1 MRTAAAVLLGAL
13 LFAGCGGGDEESSA
27 AEPTDRSSS
36 ELVAQTSP
44 PAPLPPVYVE
54 SETCRAKMAPLVDT
68 MLANDTK
75 NLAYATFH
83 ARFEE
88 LDRKTDGALL
98 ACSNAVAKPT
108 TRVIY
113 EYSLANLAWGFCDQE
128 KCATELIAKHIR
140 VGNDLARKVSFALEA
155 TA

>member
-1 MRTAAAVLLGAL
+1 MRAAVLAL
-13 LFAGCGGGDEESSA
+13 LVVVLAGCGGEGDESAQASSESA
-27 AEPTDRSSS
+27 A
-36 ELVAQTSP
+36 QTPP
-44 PAPLPPVYVE
+44 PAPAPYVE

-75 NLAYATFH
+75 NLAYAAFH

-98 ACSNAVAKPT
+98 ACSNAVANPT

-140 VGNDLARKVSFALEA
+140 AGNDLARKVSFALEA